1 MRLSS
6 VFLLCSVSLAALP
19 VLAEQPFG
27 WIGNDHASAY
37 AIGMGRLE
45 LSGYRARVNDTIDFL
60 NLRNDLLA
68 SNAQR
73 LVGDTGDLTGS
84 TLRFRIGV
92 LDSLELFYRQS
103 KQNLTVNLGTISSA
117 DIENL
122 DNGLQTERKA
132 FGAKWVV
139 LDSISRD
146 RSYPWSSVALEL
158 IRTVNQSDDF
168 GGDLANLRT
177 TAGGGVRFD
186 PPGRFALD
194 RLEDDG
200 WRAKLLVSS
209 AWSTTATATLWA
221 GYGESQASS
230 GTRWDVDVDFLRSAF
245 LQTFDTRESQLVL
258 GASVNWH
265 LLPRL
270 PVQLGYEY
278 THVTGREQDI
288 FRGSSSLSRFLPSFL
303 RGDGLEEGQTRNHS
317 LFGSMNWWVTP
328 EVYVGVAGMLF
339 SNQFTGIIPHYNN
352 PLSGSFGDLPYGY
365 LEFRIGV
372 NFDVLDA
379 L

>member
-1 MRLSS
+1 MR
-6 VFLLCSVSLAALP
+6 VFFVLYSIGLISMP

-27 WIGNDHASAY
+27 WIGNDQSSAY
-37 AIGMGRLE
+37 AIGMGRME

-84 TLRFRIGV
+84 TRQLRIGI

-103 KQNLTVNLGTISSA
+103 EQNLTINLGTISSA

-139 LDSISRD
+139 LDSINRD
-146 RSYPWSSVALEL
+146 RSYPWSSVAVEL
-158 IRTVNQSDDF
+158 IRTVNRSNDF

-177 TAGGGVRFD
+177 SAGGGVRFD

-194 RLEDDG
+194 RLEDEG
-200 WRAKLLVSS
+200 WQAKLLFSA
-209 AWSTTATATLWA
+209 AWSTTATATFWA
-221 GYGESQASS
+221 GYGESHASS
-230 GTRWDVDVDFLRSAF
+230 GTRWDVDIDFLRNAF
-245 LQTFDTRESQLVL
+245 LQTFDTRESQFVL
-258 GASVNWH
+258 GAGLNWH
-265 LLPRL
+265 LQPRL

-278 THVTGREQDI
+278 THITDREQDT
-288 FRGSSSLSRFLPSFL
+288 FRGSSSFSRFLPSFL
-303 RGDGLEEGQTRNHS
+303 RGDGLQEGQTRNHS
-317 LFGSMNWWVTP
+317 LYGSINWWVTP
-328 EVYVGVAGMLF
+328 EVYVGAAGKLF

-352 PLSGSFGDLPYGY
+352 PLSGSFGDIPYGY

-372 NFDVLDA
+372 YFDMLNA